1 MGGGSWLSTA
11 LPGGKPGGL
20 LPARRRVPASDFR
33 QFICRKSMKFP
44 GDPAKPVLRGNRN
57 APRSPPFALSED
69 GFCCTPA
76 PRLPRGFALP
86 LRGDGR
92 RRTRAASPA
101 GDKISENRRLTRNGK
116 TDILR
121 PLSNRTRPEG
131 GAQDDQRKHGLVRI
145 GRKEAWTEGALRT
158 HAALRSKTAFFC
170 ALSVFLQDGE
180 RFFAPF
186 RRSLLFCK
194 EDIVSW
200 NRKPSSRPG
209 KRPR

>member
-1 MGGGSWLSTA
+1 MLTIKIPIWISSAYVTMRITS
-11 LPGGKPGGL
+11 LPGSANR
-20 LPARRRVPASDFR
+20 LPFLAA
-33 QFICRKSMKFP
+33 
-44 GDPAKPVLRGNRN
+44 
-57 APRSPPFALSED
+57 
-69 GFCCTPA
+69 PA
-76 PRLPRGFALP
+76 PIIAQ
-86 LRGDGR
+86 
-92 RRTRAASPA
+92 RAALCQFSLSAPQ
-101 GDKISENRRLTRNGK
+101 ISENRRLTRNGK

-158 HAALRSKTAFFC
+158 HAALRSKTAFF
-170 ALSVFLQDGE
+170 ARSLSFCRTGSA
-180 RFFAPF
+180 FFAPF

>member
-1 MGGGSWLSTA
+1 MSDRNGLPVPGHLLLHPTDNPSASHPLSTSPYTGEARGGRAQLAQHRVTGRQGAGGRSWLSTA
-11 LPGGKPGGL
+11 LPGGKGRWDAARSEGAKAPCQFPCGG
-20 LPARRRVPASDFR
+20 
-33 QFICRKSMKFP
+33 
-44 GDPAKPVLRGNRN
+44 
-57 APRSPPFALSED
+57 
-69 GFCCTPA
+69 
-76 PRLPRGFALP
+76 
-86 LRGDGR
+86 
-92 RRTRAASPA
+92 
-101 GDKISENRRLTRNGK
+101 KISENRRLTRNGK

>member
-1 MGGGSWLSTA
+1 MP
-11 LPGGKPGGL
+11 PG
-20 LPARRRVPASDFR
+20 
-33 QFICRKSMKFP
+33 
-44 GDPAKPVLRGNRN
+44 
-57 APRSPPFALSED
+57 APRSPVLRKSSS
-69 GFCCTPA
+69 A
-76 PRLPRGFALP
+76 PQPRVCRVASLCSCGGTGDEG
-86 LRGDGR
+86 RGR
-92 RRTRAASPA
+92 QA
-101 GDKISENRRLTRNGK
+101 GGGKISENRRLTRNGK

-121 PLSNRTRPEG
+121 PLSNRSQPEG

-158 HAALRSKTAFFC
+158 HAALRSKTAFF
-170 ALSVFLQDGE
+170 ARSLSFCRTGSA
-180 RFFAPF
+180 FFAPF